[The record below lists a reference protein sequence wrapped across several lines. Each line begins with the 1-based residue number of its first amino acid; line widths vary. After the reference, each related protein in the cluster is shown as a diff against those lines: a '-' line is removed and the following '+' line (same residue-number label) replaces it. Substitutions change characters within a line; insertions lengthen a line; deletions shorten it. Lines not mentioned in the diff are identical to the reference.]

1 MRHKM
6 HKSSCN
12 YDCILVLFLLMFFFP
27 SLPLVKTFGIMEC
40 VKCRAVFAWWGACE
54 EFGWVQY
61 IKVICQVRQLRV
73 KNGIIGH
80 QMLNWE
86 WNFRKQNNWEPRLVF
101 PPILVVNW
109 VSSPLPFSLSAFTGL
124 EWTSSHQCTSSGPVQ
139 DEAVQAVLGMTQKHI
154 LFPCP
159 GIFQPP
165 SLPQNF
171 PFIPPSLHFPLTPS
185 PKLGRAPKLE

>member
-1 MRHKM
+1 MCCSPGTSRIKSPPYGLVSVKYWQHKKGPLTHFMRHKM

-86 WNFRKQNNWEPRLVF
+86 WNFRKQNNWDP
-101 PPILVVNW
+101 
-109 VSSPLPFSLSAFTGL
+109 
-124 EWTSSHQCTSSGPVQ
+124 
-139 DEAVQAVLGMTQKHI
+139 D
-154 LFPCP
+154 
-159 GIFQPP
+159 
-165 SLPQNF
+165 
-171 PFIPPSLHFPLTPS
+171 
-185 PKLGRAPKLE
+185 